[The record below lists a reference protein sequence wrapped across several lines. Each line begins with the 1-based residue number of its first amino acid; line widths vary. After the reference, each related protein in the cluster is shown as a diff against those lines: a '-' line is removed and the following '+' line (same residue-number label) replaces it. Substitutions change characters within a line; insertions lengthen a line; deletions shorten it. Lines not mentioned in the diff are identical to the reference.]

1 METRNITISLLII
14 TFLSLIFESYCQY
27 RPGPG
32 QYRPS
37 PALPGQYR
45 PSPTLPGQYR
55 PSPTLPYPSFPA
67 LRPLCISQFALVNHA
82 CSMLPYSPVTPP
94 PPPPPSAP
102 NSPGVAAPS
111 PPSDSHRHRHH
122 HKHKHISS
130 PDPAVEE
137 CCRWLKEV
145 DTQCVCDLLVRLPV
159 FLAKPVHAYTVE
171 VDPDCSVTYTC
182 PGRVIMT

>member
-1 METRNITISLLII
+1 M
-14 TFLSLIFESYCQY
+14 
-27 RPGPG
+27 
-32 QYRPS
+32 
-37 PALPGQYR
+37 
-45 PSPTLPGQYR
+45 
-55 PSPTLPYPSFPA
+55 
-67 LRPLCISQFALVNHA
+67 SQFALVNHA
-82 CSMLPYSPVTPP
+82 CSMLPYSPVSPP

-102 NSPGVAAPS
+102 PGVETPS
-111 PPSDSHRHRHH
+111 TPGDSHRRRHH
-122 HKHKHISS
+122 HKRRHNNS

-182 PGRVIMT
+182 PGRVIMP